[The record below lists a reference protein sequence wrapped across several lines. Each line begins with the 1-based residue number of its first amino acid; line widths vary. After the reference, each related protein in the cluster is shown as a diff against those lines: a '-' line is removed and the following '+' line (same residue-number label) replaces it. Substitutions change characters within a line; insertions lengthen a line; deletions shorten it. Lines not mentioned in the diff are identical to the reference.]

1 MNSAI
6 FGKMMKNKRKH
17 SDIKLA
23 ATDKTTIQK

>member
-6 FGKMMKNKRKH
+6 FGKMKKNESKH

-23 ATDKTTIQK
+23 AADKTTI